1 MENSVEIWVEV
12 NGDKR
17 LLDVYEQEVISLN
30 YSLADI
36 QDISKR
42 NTSFSKTISLPDSKG
57 NREAFEFISELN
69 ADSLFNQNLKTS
81 CWIYCNSLLIF
92 RGNLQLKKVNTDYV
106 TDITSLEVVVYGET
120 ETFISSMGERY
131 LSDLDLSYL
140 DHTWNYDNIVYSWTQ
155 SWEHG
160 YFYPLIDNGQ
170 NYTSFNIGTFVTSS
184 SNVDQ
189 NTGVYLNNMLPA
201 LYTKTI
207 LDRLFIDNGFSYR
220 SEFFDSEYFKKMII
234 PHNGKT
240 LIQSDDIYDYN
251 FLVQYL
257 STPGYYSV
265 GNYSSLNSNDN
276 RVNFTDVLE
285 DIYSVYQNS
294 PTYSFVLPATAPVYV
309 INFNTD
315 LYINILAAT
324 GVSGTLGNLVL
335 EPWAQLY
342 DSNVKVKFRR
352 NWNVGVSSNV
362 PVDDNEYY
370 YNNPGYSGTLICS
383 TNWNASLIPEFS
395 YVRSGVVSEFILIGN
410 SLYASFSCTVN
421 SSDLDNRPDPT
432 LSKYNVPLVGEN
444 IDVILHMDYNT
455 GSKDNTLFPPD
466 SSEFYISDNSK
477 FYSSIRAKLVPNGVI
492 SMSSLLPS
500 KFKQKDFFKGLV
512 TMFNLFV
519 EPDSSNNKLLNIE
532 PRDDYYNGGSNLDWT
547 DKVDVS
553 SIDFTFVSD
562 SQSKKTLL
570 TYKND
575 GDYPNKQ
582 YTLKTEEIYGQYL
595 ETFNNDFIT
604 SENKIEASFSPTL
617 IVPIG
622 NGQFPISRISKDQN
636 GGLFESN
643 LRILFRNYIPLDGSK
658 KYWALWKSFISPGAT
673 PNSYSTIQ
681 YYYPWAGHLDNPYIP
696 TQDLNFGQVYT
707 SGYNWPTTYNNL
719 SELYWRNYLNLI
731 NDTNSRF
738 LTAKFYLN
746 ESDISNLSF
755 KDTIFLNLN
764 GRPMKFL
771 INKISN
777 YNPIMPSLCDVELIK
792 IK

>member
-42 NTSFSKTISLPDSKG
+42 NTSFSKTISLPDSKS

-106 TDITSLEVVVYGET
+106 TDTTSLEIVVYNET

-131 LSDLDLSYL
+131 LRDLDLSYF
-140 DHTWNYDNIVYSWTQ
+140 DHIWNYDNVVYSWTQ

-160 YFYPLIDNGQ
+160 YFYPLIDNGS
-170 NYTSFNIGTFVTSS
+170 NYSEYNIGTIASYSTI
-184 SNVDQ
+184 DQ
-189 NTGVYLNNMLPA
+189 NTGVYMNNMTPA
-201 LYTKTI
+201 VYTKTI
-207 LDRLFIDNGFSYR
+207 LDTLFLNNGFNYR
-220 SEFFDSEYFKKMII
+220 SDFLNSDYFKKMII

-240 LIQSDDIYDYN
+240 LVQSDDIYDYN

-265 GNYSSLNSNDN
+265 GNYSSFNANDN

-285 DIYSVYQNS
+285 DIYGVYQNS
-294 PTYSFVLPATAPVYV
+294 PTYSFVLPNGAPSYV
-309 INFNTD
+309 LNFNTD

-324 GVSGTLGNLVL
+324 GVSGTIDNLIL

-342 DSNVKVKFRR
+342 DSNVRVKFRR
-352 NWNVGVSSNV
+352 NWNAGVSSNV
-362 PVDDNEYY
+362 PIDDADYY
-370 YNNPGYSGTLICS
+370 YNNAGYSGTLLFS
-383 TNWNASLIPEFS
+383 TNWASGTGGPYPEFI
-395 YVRSGVVSEFILIGN
+395 YNRSGSIVEFVLIGN
-410 SLYASFSCTVN
+410 SLFASFSCTVN

-432 LSKYNVPLVGEN
+432 LSKYNIPLVDEQ
-444 IDVILHMDYNT
+444 IDVILYMDYNT
-455 GSKDNTLFPPD
+455 GIKDPLLFPAD
-466 SSEFYISDNSK
+466 SSEFYISENSK
-477 FYSSIRAKLVPNGVI
+477 FYSSIRSKLIPNGIMNV
-492 SMSSLLPS
+492 SSILPS
-500 KFKQKDFFKGLV
+500 KFKQKDFFKGLI
-512 TMFNLFV
+512 TMFNLYV
-519 EPDSSNNKLLNIE
+519 EPDDTNNKILNIE
-532 PRDDYYNGGSNLDWT
+532 PRDDYYQGGLNLDWT
-547 DKVDVS
+547 DKIDLS
-553 SIDFTFVSD
+553 SIDFTFISD
-562 SQSKKTLL
+562 FQSKNTLL
-570 TYKND
+570 TYKVD
-575 GDYPNKQ
+575 SDYPNKQ
-582 YTLKTEEIYGQYL
+582 YTGQSDEIYGQQL
-595 ETFNNDFIT
+595 ETFNNDFIND
-604 SENKIEASFSPTL
+604 ENKIEASFSPTP
-617 IVPIG
+617 IVALPG
-622 NGQFPISRISKDQN
+622 SGGFPISRITKDQN
-636 GGLFESN
+636 GGTFESN
-643 LRILFRNYIPLDGSK
+643 LRIMFRDYIPLEGIK
-658 KYWALWKSFISPGAT
+658 NYWVLWKSFISVGTT

-681 YYYPWAGHLDNPYIP
+681 YSYPWAGHLNHPYRP
-696 TQDLNFGQVYT
+696 TYDLNFGQV
-707 SGYNWPTTYNNL
+707 GVQL
-719 SELYWRNYLNLI
+719 STLNTLSKLYWRNYLDLI

-738 LTAKFYLN
+738 LMAKFYLN
-746 ESDISNLSF
+746 ESDISNLNF

-777 YNPIMPSLCDVELIK
+777 YNPLIPSLCDVELIK